1 MQVDHLLTDIRMD
14 YVERHLKELQVQM
27 AQAASDME
35 KLKTLMA
42 DYRDMQN
49 MRNQLARKL
58 GSNIIV

>member
-1 MQVDHLLTDIRMD
+1 
-14 YVERHLKELQVQM
+14 M

>member
-1 MQVDHLLTDIRMD
+1 
-14 YVERHLKELQVQM
+14 M

-35 KLKTLMA
+35 KLKVLMA